1 MEKVLGLERLPIFPL
16 PLVLMP
22 GEIIPLHIFE
32 PRYRQMIEDL
42 PATRNIFGINFYDPS
57 EDFDRPTAG
66 SVGCS
71 AEVSNIQPLEDGR
84 SNMIVQG
91 VVRYRIVE
99 YFDGMTPYNFASV
112 EYFEDS
118 SNDKNLVEDAANEV
132 FDLFRRVADAAF
144 KMSGNRGQLPE
155 IPRAEPEMLSYL
167 VAAAFN
173 LENELKYN
181 LIKMTSTLERLERIR
196 GILQRS
202 VEQIE
207 DGAELHRVAQTN
219 GHSKKKL
226 DL

>member
-1 MEKVLGLERLPIFPL
+1 MEKVFGLERLPIFPL

-22 GEIIPLHIFE
+22 GEIVPLHIFE

-42 PATRNIFGINFYDPS
+42 PATRNIFGINFFDPS
-57 EDFDRPTAG
+57 EDFDRPASG

-84 SNMIVQG
+84 SNLIVQG

-99 YFDGMTPYNFASV
+99 YFEGLMPYNFAGV

-118 SNDKNLVEDAANEV
+118 SDDEKLVEDAANEV

-173 LENELKYN
+173 LDNELKYN
-181 LIKMTSTLERLERIR
+181 LIKMTSTLERLERIN

-207 DGAELHRVAQTN
+207 DGAELHRAAQTN